1 MRSVVASERPA
12 LRTSRWG
19 ACFCLAAGAGDS
31 ATGAL
36 LLLSPSVALG
46 FLGIVDVGSHA
57 VYLRFIGVFVCG
69 VGLAY
74 FAPWLLPC
82 WRGDQGRLMAMIELT
97 AFFRLAVAL
106 FVAVACAV
114 GALASP
120 WLTVGVFDA
129 GVALVQLTMRA
140 NGVFDRVS

>member
-1 MRSVVASERPA
+1 MSLVASGRA
-12 LRTSRWG
+12 GLRTSRWG
-19 ACFCLAAGAGDS
+19 MCFCLAAGAADS
-31 ATGAL
+31 ATGLL
-36 LLLSPSVALG
+36 LLLSPSVVLG
-46 FLGIVDVGSHA
+46 LLGIVDVASHA
-57 VYLRFIGVFVCG
+57 VYLRFIGVFVGG

-74 FAPWLLPC
+74 LAPWFLPR
-82 WRGDQGRLMAMIELT
+82 WRGDQARLMATIELT

-120 WLTVGVFDA
+120 WITVGVVDA
-129 GVALVQLTMRA
+129 GVALVQLALRA